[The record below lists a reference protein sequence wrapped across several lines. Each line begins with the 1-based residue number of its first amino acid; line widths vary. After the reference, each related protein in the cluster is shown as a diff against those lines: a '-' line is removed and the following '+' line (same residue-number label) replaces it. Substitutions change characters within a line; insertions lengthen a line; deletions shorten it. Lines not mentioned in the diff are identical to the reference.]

1 LLASCKPTDET
12 ADGARI
18 LTVIVPDARVGALA
32 SFEHDLVD
40 LFASRIHA
48 RVKLRELPAKQ
59 ARSAVLA
66 HRAQFAAGLDRA
78 GTAGLQLGPT
88 YRTARLQ
95 VLCGASTPKD
105 LEQLAKLPL
114 AVVAG
119 SVEELA
125 LKKAQASQPSLSWE
139 SRTGVLQPKLLDD
152 VIRGDLGCTLASEH
166 LVSKLRNLHPGL
178 EPSFDMDDPVEFV
191 WAFPPDAD
199 KTLQQQAETFFA
211 EIKADGTLR
220 NLLDRHFR
228 PQEKYLTPQEA
239 ANFILKIE
247 TELPR
252 YRKLFEDAERV
263 SGIGWQLVA
272 AVAFHES
279 NWDPSATS
287 PTNVRGMM
295 MLTEDTAER
304 MNVNDRLNARQSTLG
319 GVRYLK
325 LIKSRLPP
333 SIEEPDRTWFAL
345 AAYNQGM
352 AHLEDARVLAQRR
365 GLNPNYWADVKRVLP
380 LLADPAIHSSLKFGS
395 ARGGEAVF
403 MVEKI
408 RQYSEILM
416 DLSAETAAE
425 VD

>member
-1 LLASCKPTDET
+1 
-12 ADGARI
+12 
-18 LTVIVPDARVGALA
+18 
-32 SFEHDLVD
+32 
-40 LFASRIHA
+40 
-48 RVKLRELPAKQ
+48 
-59 ARSAVLA
+59 
-66 HRAQFAAGLDRA
+66 
-78 GTAGLQLGPT
+78 
-88 YRTARLQ
+88 
-95 VLCGASTPKD
+95 
-105 LEQLAKLPL
+105 
-114 AVVAG
+114 
-119 SVEELA
+119 
-125 LKKAQASQPSLSWE
+125 
-139 SRTGVLQPKLLDD
+139 
-152 VIRGDLGCTLASEH
+152 
-166 LVSKLRNLHPGL
+166 
-178 EPSFDMDDPVEFV
+178 
-191 WAFPPDAD
+191 
-199 KTLQQQAETFFA
+199 
-211 EIKADGTLR
+211 
-220 NLLDRHFR
+220 
-228 PQEKYLTPQEA
+228 
-239 ANFILKIE
+239 
-247 TELPR
+247 
-252 YRKLFEDAERV
+252 
-263 SGIGWQLVA
+263 
-272 AVAFHES
+272 
-279 NWDPSATS
+279 
-287 PTNVRGMM
+287 MM